1 MDLVSGMR
9 IFSSPAWRVLLAGAV
24 LPCAIQLAGAGAGA
38 GAAAVAAAHGPGPRA
53 PAPTRL
59 NTGHRAAPLPAGER
73 AVCPAPSRPGQM
85 QCMSI
90 IRTAVRGQAAGPAVT
105 IRGYGPSALRSA
117 YKIASAA
124 ASGGRGRTIAIVD
137 AFSDPRAGSDLAA
150 YRAHYH
156 LGACTKASGCLRIV
170 NEHGKAGPLP
180 AARRSWAAEESLD
193 LDMVSAICP
202 KCRILLVE
210 ASSASVSDLAIAEG
224 TAVAKA
230 ARYVSN
236 SWSGGEFVGQDVFNH
251 FFNHPGVAIDF
262 ASGDFGYGPAYPAD
276 LQYVTAVGGTTLRH
290 SRTGRGWTEKVW
302 GSATPRGAEGTGS
315 GCSALEAKPSWQL
328 ADATAPDGCLN
339 RTENDVA
346 ADADPST
353 GVAVYDTYRISGS
366 WHEFGGTSAAT
377 PIITAVYA
385 LAGTPAS
392 GSYPAEYPYLHAK
405 RLFNVASGSNGTCET
420 NRRYLCHGGN
430 GYNGPTGLGT
440 PDGTGAFTDS
450 SARRVTLIDPG
461 TQDRGAGTS
470 FSLTITGVDTSAA
483 ATTLSYQAAGLP
495 PGLSIASVPQST
507 DGQITGTLPG
517 PGTFDVTVTASDGA
531 VTGSTRFTIVTVP
544 SLTAAVPAT
553 GPVYFQLSFSVFKCL
568 DDNGGGTGTA
578 AVLQPCGN
586 PANQN
591 WAYIP
596 GGKPDGISELTI
608 DSLCLAVSGSGTV
621 LAACDPGSA
630 SQHWVY
636 IGFGL
641 LQNPATGA
649 CLSAAPS
656 LGNGTTVGVA
666 ACAGTRNQTWNLPD
680 GPIITGAG
688 ADCLDNPETFPVL
701 GTQSDVAGCVTTE
714 PAQQWSVFNNGFIGQ
729 RFCLQVR
736 GGSLL
741 DGGIVDVDSC
751 FVAGD
756 LWLPTPN
763 GELINTNSGRCLADP
778 GNGPAGTK
786 LVQEDCYG
794 QAGEVWAIN

>member
-1 MDLVSGMR
+1 MDLVSDMR

-24 LPCAIQLAGAGAGA
+24 LPCAIQLACAGS

-53 PAPTRL
+53 PVQTRL

-90 IRTAVRGQAAGPAVT
+90 IRTAARGQAAGPAVT
-105 IRGYGPSALRSA
+105 IRGYGPSGLRSA

-156 LGACTKASGCLRIV
+156 LGACMKASGCLRIV
-170 NEHGKAGPLP
+170 NEHGNAGPLP
-180 AARRSWAAEESLD
+180 AANRSWAAEESLD

-210 ASSASVSDLAIAEG
+210 ASSASVSDLAIAEN

-290 SRTGRGWTEKVW
+290 SRTGRGWTEAVW
-302 GSATPRGAEGTGS
+302 GSATPRGAAGSGS
-315 GCSALEAKPSWQL
+315 GCSALEAKPSWQR
-328 ADATAPDGCLN
+328 ADAAAPDGCLN

-346 ADADPST
+346 ADANPST

-440 PDGTGAFTDS
+440 PNGTGAFTDQ

-461 TQDRGAGTS
+461 TQDRGAGTG
-470 FSLTITGVDTSAA
+470 FSLTIAGVDTSAA
-483 ATTLSYQAAGLP
+483 ATTLSYQAVGLP
-495 PGLSIASVPQST
+495 PGLSIASVPDST
-507 DGQITGTLPG
+507 NGQITGTLPG

-531 VTGSTRFTIVTVP
+531 VAGSTRFSIVTVP

-553 GPVYFQLSFSVFKCL
+553 GPVALPLGPGTGGFKCL
-568 DDNGGGTGTA
+568 DDNGGGTGTT

-586 PANQN
+586 PATQN

-630 SQHWVY
+630 SQQWVY

-641 LQNPATGA
+641 VENPASA
-649 CLSAAPS
+649 RCMSAAPG
-656 LGNGTTVGVA
+656 LGDGTTIGVA
-666 ACAGTRNQTWNLPD
+666 ACAGTRNQAWDLAAA
-680 GPIITGAG
+680 PIITGAG
-688 ADCLDNPETFPVL
+688 ADCLDNPNISVL
-701 GTQSDVAGCVTTE
+701 GTQSDVAGCVTAE
-714 PAQQWSVFNNGFIGQ
+714 PAEQWSVESNGFIGQ

-741 DGGIVDVDSC
+741 DGGTVDVDSC